1 MDVTCVFWYGVW
13 KIANSFDITHRNGKL
28 HSMVSCF
35 ILLLNM
41 WPESEWSGLKT
52 TMIVILNLNLN
63 ILNLNFIWTR
73 ADWIQVYES
82 CSIWESHAYFW
93 VQRLSY
99 CKTGLWIDTNENTF
113 YSTYEK
119 FLGSSCF
126 LMNSWMTSKVSKE
139 DLVCCLHKKMTSI
152 H

>member
-82 CSIWESHAYFW
+82 CSIWESHAYFHTVRQAYELIQMKIHFTVLMRSFLAALASW
-93 VQRLSY
+93 
-99 CKTGLWIDTNENTF
+99 WIVGWLPK
-113 YSTYEK
+113 SAK
-119 FLGSSCF
+119 R
-126 LMNSWMTSKVSKE
+126 
-139 DLVCCLHKKMTSI
+139 I
-152 H
+152 